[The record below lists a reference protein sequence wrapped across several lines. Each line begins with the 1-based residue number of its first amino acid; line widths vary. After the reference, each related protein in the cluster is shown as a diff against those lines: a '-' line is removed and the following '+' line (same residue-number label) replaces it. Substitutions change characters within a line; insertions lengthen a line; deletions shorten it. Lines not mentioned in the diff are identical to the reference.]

1 MFEDLIGKSIV
12 TKLVEIFDI
21 QNQCPHC
28 KTDNIVKRVVSRFVI
43 SKSVMRTQQPA
54 YCPKC
59 RKLWYI
65 ASYEDENGKE
75 DDYIEH
81 MSKKSGE
88 KE

>member
-28 KTDNIVKRVVSRFVI
+28 KTDNIVKRVMYTFVI
-43 SKSVMRTQQPA
+43 SQSITKTQQPA

-65 ASYEDENGKE
+65 ESYGEKKDA
-75 DDYIEH
+75 YIQH
-81 MSKKSGE
+81 ISKKSGE